1 MKKIYL
7 FLANGFEE
15 IEAITTLDVLRRAN
29 ILAVSCSITSEK
41 EVVGAHG
48 ITVIADLLFNES
60 NFEDADMLVLPGGM
74 PGTSNLND
82 YVPLKEL
89 LKKHAGKKKALA
101 AICAAPLVLGGLGML
116 HGKKATC
123 YAGYEDLLTG
133 AILSDQPVEQ
143 SGNIIT
149 ANGPGA
155 AIQFALKIVSFF
167 QGEKISNEV
176 SNGIYKTFSHQ

>member
-15 IEAITTLDVLRRAN
+15 IEAITIIDVLRRAN
-29 ILAVSCSITSEK
+29 ILAVTCSITSEK
-41 EVVGAHG
+41 EVIGAHG
-48 ITVIADLLFNES
+48 ITVVADLLFNES

-82 YVPLKEL
+82 FIPLIEL
-89 LKKHAGKKKALA
+89 LKRHAAKKKAIS
-101 AICAAPLVLGGLGML
+101 AICAAPLILGGLGML

-123 YAGYEDLLTG
+123 YAGYENLLTG
-133 AILSDQPVEQ
+133 AILSDQSVEQ

-155 AIQFALKIVSFF
+155 AISFALKLVEFF
-167 QGEKISNEV
+167 LGEATANEV
-176 SNGIYKTFSHQ
+176 SNGIYKTFNHQ

>member
-15 IEAITTLDVLRRAN
+15 IEAITIIDVLRRAN
-29 ILAVSCSITSEK
+29 ILAVTCSITSEK

-48 ITVIADLLFNES
+48 ITIIADLLFNES

-82 YVPLKEL
+82 YIPLIEL

-101 AICAAPLVLGGLGML
+101 AICAAPLVLGGLGIL
-116 HGKKATC
+116 HGKRRPAMPVTKIFLPAR
-123 YAGYEDLLTG
+123 YFLINPSNKV
-133 AILSDQPVEQ
+133 AISSQPMVRQ
-143 SGNIIT
+143 LPSS
-149 ANGPGA
+149 
-155 AIQFALKIVSFF
+155 LR
-167 QGEKISNEV
+167 
-176 SNGIYKTFSHQ
+176 